1 MQLEALRLAFDEIKK
16 GEDTFLMREIVKKIN
31 GRLGSGYALDEAWC
45 YAIEKKAELKK
56 EKLDSELNSYR
67 VYILL

>member
-1 MQLEALRLAFDEIKK
+1 MLLEALRLAFDEIKK

-31 GRLGSGYALDEAWC
+31 GRLGSGYSLDEAWC
-45 YAIEKKAELKK
+45 DAIEKKAELKK

-67 VYILL
+67 V